1 MRNKIFWVNS
11 QREMLLRNLRQ
22 VTVFSHQITK
32 KIPKKGTHVRVNGGG
47 GLHPYPPPV
56 LLLLEA
62 VEEETVK
69 QLVE

>member
-1 MRNKIFWVNS
+1 MRKKIFGVNS
-11 QREMLLRNLRQ
+11 QREMLLRNLRE

-32 KIPKKGTHVRVNGGG
+32 KGTHVRVNGSG

>member
-1 MRNKIFWVNS
+1 
-11 QREMLLRNLRQ
+11 MLLRNLRE
-22 VTVFSHQITK
+22 VTVFSHQIT
-32 KIPKKGTHVRVNGGG
+32 KKGTHVRVNGGG